1 MNAEVVALVEGVRRE
16 LQPVNVKI
24 LNHLYLQAL
33 EAGRIEKER
42 LRLFAAQQSYIIG
55 SDLRSVALM
64 VARANSEQSRAFFL
78 ELLEGERA
86 ALKAL
91 ESFRVAVARA
101 SIPPSPE
108 EPLPG
113 AFAYCAFVA

>member
-1 MNAEVVALVEGVRRE
+1 MEAEVSKLVESVRQE
-16 LQPVNVKI
+16 LQPVNAKI
-24 LNHLYLQAL
+24 LNHSYLQAL
-33 EAGRIEKER
+33 QARRIERER
-42 LRLFAAQQSYIIG
+42 LRLFAAQQSHIIG

-91 ESFRVAVARA
+91 ESFRVAVARG
-101 SIPPSPE
+101 SMPP
-108 EPLPG
+108 
-113 AFAYCAFVA
+113 